1 MNILHV
7 TDHSNL
13 LTHACVSVVVSDFLC
28 RFKLALG
35 LLCYHY
41 YYI

>member
-1 MNILHV
+1 MNILHI
-7 TDHSNL
+7 TDHLNL
-13 LTHACVSVVVSDFLC
+13 FTHACVSVVVSAILC

-41 YYI
+41 CSA